1 MLCVC
6 VQAPEKPPT
15 YTVYD
20 LVAKLFETDAT
31 TCVYVHFCKFDA
43 IC

>member
-1 MLCVC
+1 MAIKTNALCVC

-20 LVAKLFETDAT
+20 LVAKLFVTDAT
-31 TCVYVHFCKFDA
+31 T
-43 IC
+43 